1 LVQFGAHTH
10 DSFTQVFPAPQV
22 PVHVPPQV
30 SPAPPHLP
38 VQFGTQQVPLTH
50 VPVAQVPQLTVLPQ
64 LSTVGPQWPPEQVVA
79 EELSVQVEQS
89 VPSVV
94 HWLSV
99 QAVVV

>member
-1 LVQFGAHTH
+1 
-10 DSFTQVFPAPQV
+10 
-22 PVHVPPQV
+22 
-30 SPAPPHLP
+30 
-38 VQFGTQQVPLTH
+38 
-50 VPVAQVPQLTVLPQ
+50 VLPQ